1 MVSQTGNLVT
11 FAQAALIL
19 GVSRP
24 TIYAWVRLGRL
35 ATLPV
40 AGKRLIILTG
50 ELPNKF
56 TAPARD

>member
-11 FAQAALIL
+11 FAQAAEIL

-24 TIYAWVRLGRL
+24 TIYAWVRLGKL

-40 AGKRLIILTG
+40 AGKRLILLTG
-50 ELPNKF
+50 EQPNK
-56 TAPARD
+56 PNPS